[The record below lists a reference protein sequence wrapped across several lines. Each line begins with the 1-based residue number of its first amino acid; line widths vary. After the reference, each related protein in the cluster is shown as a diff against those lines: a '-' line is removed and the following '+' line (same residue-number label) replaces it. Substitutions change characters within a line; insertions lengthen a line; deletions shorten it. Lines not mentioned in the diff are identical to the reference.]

1 MVKGQYLDMIA
12 RPGTGFGSGL
22 STVVQIIVGDHGF
35 KHGFYELPP
44 QTEAYQVTLSLC
56 AQRITGLTAIPRQ
69 LGSGTVESKI
79 VAQSQKASKGS
90 DTRNA
95 YYGTASTD
103 EVFTLPSDLA
113 SQLFSKFLPD
123 ALNGTSASMFYGND
137 FSSNTVLGDYLYHED
152 LEVSFSNL
160 ATTLSSLMRSDTQ
173 GDNANATVVYGDAFV
188 HDSFFLVR
196 WAWLT
201 VILVEVTLTAVLL
214 WVTVAR
220 SSRDPVPKTSNVALL
235 VYGLNGWTRVEV
247 PFRDTQDDLRQ
258 RVDGVFAR
266 LEYTEDDGWG
276 FGVGKQEQGLPLL
289 VAQQ

>member
-1 MVKGQYLDMIA
+1 MIA
-12 RPGTGFGSGL
+12 RPGAGFGAGTT
-22 STVVQIIVGDHGF
+22 TVVQIIVGDHGF

-44 QTEAYQVTLSLC
+44 KTEAFEVTLYLC

-69 LGSGTVESKI
+69 LGTATVESEV
-79 VAQSQKASKGS
+79 VAQRFST

-95 YYGTASTD
+95 YYRSKSTD
-103 EVFTLPSDLA
+103 ELFSLPYDLA

-137 FSSNTVLGDYLYHED
+137 FSSSSVLGDYLYHED

-188 HDSFFLVR
+188 SDSFFLVR

-201 VILVEVTLTAVLL
+201 VMLVEVTLTAALL

-220 SSRDPVPKTSNVALL
+220 SSRDPVLKTSNVALL
-235 VYGLNGWTRVEV
+235 TYGLNGWTRVET
-247 PFRDTQDDLRQ
+247 PFKDTQDDLRQ
-258 RVDGVFAR
+258 RVDGVVVR

-276 FGVGKQEQGLPLL
+276 FGVRKQEQGLPFL
-289 VAQQ
+289 AAPN